1 MDSEYDYE
9 MFTAGF
15 QVAQGM
21 ISGNASRS
29 VIAAANI
36 FRYGVLCHSADQVIY
51 GIEKRIF

>member
-1 MDSEYDYE
+1 

-15 QVAQGM
+15 QVVQGL

-51 GIEKRIF
+51 GMEKRIF